1 MEENKI
7 MTKTELRK
15 IINFYWAA
23 EEDSH
28 KICGRWFTTTEFYCN
43 YTRVIHDLL
52 VHIFGDH
59 KTDILEE
66 FIFRQTSINFDELC
80 VLLDIKD

>member
-28 KICGRWFTTTEFYCN
+28 KMCGR
-43 YTRVIHDLL
+43 
-52 VHIFGDH
+52 
-59 KTDILEE
+59 
-66 FIFRQTSINFDELC
+66 
-80 VLLDIKD
+80 

>member
-1 MEENKI
+1 MLMDMIVGLQMEENKI

-28 KICGRWFTTTEFYCN
+28 KMCGR
-43 YTRVIHDLL
+43 
-52 VHIFGDH
+52 
-59 KTDILEE
+59 
-66 FIFRQTSINFDELC
+66 
-80 VLLDIKD
+80 